1 MTKWRAYELIKGAPQ
16 GVRWFI
22 GWFKILVVLCLGCLT
37 WAQTDH
43 VLKEGDRARD
53 FSVTIDDSKH
63 EQLAATIRGIR
74 GAYAGVIESLGGQLS
89 GSATTLPSTGQSTV
103 IAAVDKSLSIISAG
117 S

>member
-74 GAYAGVIESLGGQLS
+74 GAYAGVIESLGGSCPVPRRLFPQPDNLRS
-89 GSATTLPSTGQSTV
+89 SL
-103 IAAVDKSLSIISAG
+103 LSINR
-117 S
+117 